1 MVKQLRY
8 FARFIVVCLLL
19 GRHTIVDELVSELT
33 TLVEEYIMLK
43 PNDAQEWQLVVQEIT
58 LFLQVCISIYR
69 YTQVPNL
76 ILNVRPTIPC
86 ALRTRLIMCRTE
98 DFHRNYWYVLAIDK
112 YNLSNITIYSHRSLL
127 HRGYIC
133 KMRC

>member
-58 LFLQVCISIYR
+58 LFLQVC
-69 YTQVPNL
+69 TC
-76 ILNVRPTIPC
+76 ILNV
-86 ALRTRLIMCRTE
+86 
-98 DFHRNYWYVLAIDK
+98 K
-112 YNLSNITIYSHRSLL
+112 YSTSL
-127 HRGYIC
+127 
-133 KMRC
+133 